1 MGEVNLKSFD
11 GGELRRSRD
20 VGVARI
26 AAFQAFG
33 HLEGDKMERRT
44 SIKLM
49 VLISTALLL
58 SEMLLKSPKAIA
70 NLAIEPSI
78 SLNSSPSVNLKS
90 SIGIDYSQLQSLLAA
105 GNWQAADLE
114 TRTIIEKL
122 VYPGGDLYQ
131 SPRFDLL
138 PCEDISTIDKLWL
151 QASGGRFGLS
161 VQQHLWE
168 TLRTKNPSDA
178 KTAVETF
185 GQQVGWRRIKPLT
198 DEEFQSI
205 WFASGWLL
213 DNELNFSLK
222 APVGHL
228 PWSGIS
234 SNIIFSL
241 TEQSGPGC
249 GSCSID
255 AMYLQEERYYNY
267 LPALFA
273 KVKSCLCSN
282 AIRTDP
288 KS

>member
-1 MGEVNLKSFD
+1 
-11 GGELRRSRD
+11 
-20 VGVARI
+20 
-26 AAFQAFG
+26 
-33 HLEGDKMERRT
+33 
-44 SIKLM
+44 M
-49 VLISTALLL
+49 VLISTAVLASATLLE
-58 SEMLLKSPKAIA
+58 STKAIA
-70 NLAIEPSI
+70 NPEIEPSI
-78 SLNSSPSVNLKS
+78 SLNPSPSADLKS
-90 SIGIDYSQLQSLLAA
+90 SIGIDYSQLQRLLAA

-131 SPRFDLL
+131 SARFDLL
-138 PCEDISTIDKLWL
+138 PCEDINTIDRLWL

-168 TLRTKNPSDA
+168 TLRAKNGSDT
-178 KTAVETF
+178 KTAVDIF

-198 DEEFQSI
+198 EEERQLK
-205 WFASGWLL
+205 WFASEWLL

-234 SNIIFSL
+234 SNIILSL
-241 TEQSGPGC
+241 LEQSGPGC
-249 GSCSID
+249 GSCTID
-255 AMYLQEERYYNY
+255 AIYLQEERYYNY
-267 LPALFA
+267 LPALFS

-288 KS
+288 KSKF